1 MYVCMYVCV
10 YVCMYVCM
18 YVGSSAPP
26 LLLGSAANVC
36 GVQVPQSEQTG
47 RLRRIQRGV
56 NSVHMYVYMHVCMYV
71 CLCVFHALVIFLVN
85 TVAHVFVCMHC

>member
-10 YVCMYVCM
+10 YVRTYVCMYVCVCVS
-18 YVGSSAPP
+18 VGSSAPP

-47 RLRRIQRGV
+47 RLRRIQREV
-56 NSVHMYVYMHVCMYV
+56 NSVCMYET
-71 CLCVFHALVIFLVN
+71 FLRSRP
-85 TVAHVFVCMHC
+85 